1 METETNNP
9 ITILVVDDTP
19 GSIGIVQATLEKAG
33 YRVAVA
39 TSGGKAIQRAAL
51 VLPDIILLDVL
62 MPGMDGFETCRRLK
76 AQESTRDIPVIFLSA
91 ITETFDKVKGFGLGA
106 VDYLIKPI
114 APEEL
119 LARVRTHATVG
130 RLEAELRAANRTLGE
145 RVEARTAELRAANRQ
160 LTDEIEVR
168 KRAEEEIRRLNA
180 ELEQRVRQRTAQ
192 LESANRELES
202 FSYSVSHDLRAP
214 LRSIDGFS
222 QILEEDCRGKLD
234 DEGKANL
241 ARIRMATQRM
251 GELIDDMLQLSRNAL
266 KEMHFTS
273 VDLSALARVVLGE
286 LQKTQPDRR
295 VELVIAPD
303 LVAAADAGLMQ
314 VVLENLLGNA
324 WKFTGKQADPKI
336 EFGKMIRDGV
346 TVFFVRDNGSGF
358 EMAYA
363 HKLFGAFQRLHSSA
377 EFSGTGVG
385 LASVK
390 RIIQRHGGEVWA
402 EGEVNRGATF
412 YFSLP
417 AAR

>member
-1 METETNNP
+1 METNNP

-39 TSGGKAIQRAAL
+39 TSGAKAIQRAAL

-76 AQESTRDIPVIFLSA
+76 AQESTRDTPVIFLSA

-145 RVEARTAELRAANRQ
+145 RVEARTAELQAANRQ

-168 KRAEEEIRRLNA
+168 KRAEAEIRRLNS
-180 ELEQRVRQRTAQ
+180 ELEERVRRRTAQ

-241 ARIRMATQRM
+241 ARIRSATQRM

-273 VDLSALARVVLGE
+273 VDLSALARVVLSE
-286 LQKTQPDRR
+286 LQKTQPERR

-303 LVAAADAGLMQ
+303 LVAAADVGLMR

-324 WKFTGKQADPKI
+324 WKFTGKQADPRI
-336 EFGKMIRDGV
+336 EFGKMVRDGAP
-346 TVFFVRDNGSGF
+346 VFFVRDNGSGF
-358 EMAYA
+358 EMTYA

-417 AAR
+417 SAR